1 MATRP
6 HRVEGKTS
14 WASGTEM
21 ELCHEKWR
29 RPMRG
34 KKEGQSGS
42 AGLFPEKR
50 PTTGLENRKAFI

>member
-21 ELCHEKWR
+21 ELGHKKWR
-29 RPMRG
+29 RPTQG
-34 KKEGQSGS
+34 KKEGQSGP
-42 AGLFPEKR
+42 AGLFP
-50 PTTGLENRKAFI
+50 